1 MLDKSLRRNIKK
13 RREKEIRKRK
23 LGEMGTLDMRQKK
36 WNKLDKSKR
45 SSYSPVVFKHGCSL
59 ETYLE
64 FWRKPLNRSF
74 SSENACRTERWEQ
87 QRCIMIWIRGRRGRR
102 SLVELLIFFASKPYR
117 SKYWISWRYFISA
130 TCGCLYVVKIVKINH
145 SRTKCT
151 WYATRQNLIS
161 SMFIPW

>member
-117 SKYWISWRYFISA
+117 SKYWISWRSFISA